1 MLSANNSFFHT
12 EPKSFIVLDLSL
24 SQQNQ
29 RRKNMSETNLPFNE
43 KIYPKNAQVSSGEKL
58 RHEWEK
64 SIKNPQEFWAEKAK
78 AIDWIKTW
86 DKVLDDSNP
95 PFYKWFQGGILNIT
109 HNALDRHV
117 KTQRKNKLAYI
128 WEGELGEV
136 RTYTYYQLY
145 REVNKLA
152 KVFKDFGLKKGD
164 RVAVYLPVIPELPI
178 TLLATARVG
187 GIHMVVFSGFSA
199 EALADRINDCGAKI
213 LVTVDGSYRRGK
225 MVAIKD
231 NADRALPNTPTVEK
245 VIVVKRTGQE
255 IQMKDGRDV
264 WYQEALAK
272 AGATA
277 YVEPEPMQATDPLF
291 ILYTSGTTGKP
302 KGVQH
307 GIGGYLV
314 WAYWTLK
321 WGFNPNEEDIW
332 WCTADIGWITG
343 HTYNVY
349 APLSAGVTSLI
360 FEGTPDYPAQDRWW
374 DIIER
379 HGVTILY
386 TTPTAIRMFMKFGE
400 EWINKHD
407 LSTLRLLG
415 TVGEP
420 INPEA
425 WKWYYRIIGKEKLAI
440 VDTWWQTETGGYMIA
455 PLPGIELVPLKPG
468 SATYPLPSVQTEVY
482 DEKGQPTKAGNK
494 GFLVVKTPW
503 PGMLQTLWKNPE
515 RFKQTYFGRWPN
527 TYYTGDY
534 AVKDPDGYFWLLG
547 RADEVLKVAGHRI
560 GTVELESALVS
571 HHAVSEAAVMGKEDA
586 VKGEVPVA
594 FVVLR
599 SGFTPS
605 EELRAE
611 LVKHIRTT
619 IGPIATP
626 DAIVIVNKLPKTRS
640 GKIMRRLLKAVLVG
654 APLGDVSTLEDEGS
668 VEDIKATYE
677 ELRKQLTK

>member
-1 MLSANNSFFHT
+1 
-12 EPKSFIVLDLSL
+12 
-24 SQQNQ
+24 
-29 RRKNMSETNLPFNE
+29 MSEASLPFDE
-43 KIYPKNAQVSSGEKL
+43 KVLPGKKL
-58 RHEWEK
+58 KEEWQK
-64 SIKNPQEFWAEKAK
+64 SMENPQEFWAEKAK
-78 AIDWIKTW
+78 AIDWFKTW

-95 PFYKWFQGGILNIT
+95 PFYRWFTGGVLNISY
-109 HNALDRHV
+109 NALDRHLNTP
-117 KTQRKNKLAYI
+117 KKNMLAYI
-128 WEGELGEV
+128 WEGEMGEV
-136 RTYTYYQLY
+136 KTYTYYQLY
-145 REVNKLA
+145 KEVNKLA

-164 RVAVYLPVIPELPI
+164 RVAVYLPMIPELPI
-178 TLLATARVG
+178 TLLATARIG
-187 GIHMVVFSGFSA
+187 GIHTVVFSGFSA
-199 EALADRINDCGAKI
+199 EALADRINDSAAKI
-213 LVTVDGSYRRGK
+213 LVTADGAYRRGK
-225 MVAIKD
+225 TVMLKET
-231 NADRALPNTPTVEK
+231 ADRALQNTPTVEK
-245 VIVVKRTGQE
+245 VIVVKRTGQNVS
-255 IQMKDGRDV
+255 MKEGRDY
-264 WYQEALAK
+264 WYHEALANTE
-272 AGATA
+272 ANA
-277 YVEPEPMQATDPLF
+277 YVPPEPMEATEPLF

-302 KGVQH
+302 KGVLH
-307 GIGGYLV
+307 GTGGYLV
-314 WAYWTLK
+314 WGYWTLK
-321 WGFNPNEEDIW
+321 WGFNPNEKDIW
-332 WCTADIGWITG
+332 WCTADVGWITG

-349 APLSAGVTSLI
+349 APLALGITSLI

-407 LSTLRLLG
+407 LSTLKLLG

-425 WKWYYRIIGKEKLAI
+425 WRWYYRVIGKEKLAI
-440 VDTWWQTETGGYMIA
+440 VDTWWQTETGGFMIS

-468 SATYPLPSVQTEVY
+468 SATYPLPSIRAEVY
-482 DEKGQPTKAGNK
+482 DEKGEPAPVGNK
-494 GFLVVKTPW
+494 GFLVIKTPW
-503 PGMLQTLWKNPE
+503 PGMLETLWKDAE
-515 RFKQTYFGRWPN
+515 RYKQTYFGRWQN

-571 HHAVSEAAVMGKEDA
+571 HPAVSEAAVMGKEDA

-599 SGFTPS
+599 SGFS
-605 EELRAE
+605 SSDELRAD

-640 GKIMRRLLKAVLVG
+640 GKIMRRLLKAVLSG
-654 APLGDVSTLEDEGS
+654 QALGDVSTLEDEAS

-677 ELRKQLTK
+677 ELKKQLEKK

>member
-1 MLSANNSFFHT
+1 
-12 EPKSFIVLDLSL
+12 
-24 SQQNQ
+24 
-29 RRKNMSETNLPFNE
+29 MSEASLPFNE
-43 KIYPKNAQVSSGEKL
+43 KIYPSSEKVSSGEKRKKEFNKAL
-58 RHEWEK
+58 
-64 SIKNPQEFWAEKAK
+64 KNPEEFWAEKAK
-78 AIDWIKTW
+78 AIDWFKPW
-86 DKVLDDSNP
+86 DKVLDDSDL
-95 PFYKWFQGGILNIT
+95 PFYKWFAGGVLNVS

-117 KTQRKNKLAYI
+117 KTLRKNKLAYI
-128 WEGELGEV
+128 WEGEMGEV
-136 RTYTYYQLY
+136 KTYTYQQLY
-145 REVNKLA
+145 SEVNKLA
-152 KVFKDFGLKKGD
+152 KIFKEYGLKKGD

-178 TLLATARVG
+178 TLLATARIG
-187 GIHMVVFSGFSA
+187 GIHAVVFSGFSA
-199 EALADRINDCGAKI
+199 EALADRINDCEAKI

-225 MVAIKD
+225 IVAIKD
-231 NADRALPNTPTVEK
+231 NADRALQSTPTVEK
-245 VIVVKRTGQE
+245 VIVVKRTGQD

-264 WYQEALAK
+264 WYHDALAQ
-272 AGATA
+272 AGADA
-277 YVEPEPMQATDPLF
+277 YVPPEPMQATDPLF

-307 GIGGYLV
+307 GTGGYLV
-314 WAYWTLK
+314 WGYWTLK
-321 WGFNPNEEDIW
+321 WAFNPTDEDVW

-349 APLSAGVTSLI
+349 APLALGITSLL

-374 DIIER
+374 DMIER

-386 TTPTAIRMFMKFGE
+386 STPTAVRMFMKFGE

-425 WKWYYRIIGKEKLAI
+425 WKWYYRVIGKGKLAVI
-440 VDTWWQTETGGYMIA
+440 DTWWQTETGGFMIS
-455 PLPGIELVPLKPG
+455 PLAGTDLVPLKPG
-468 SATYPLPSVQTEVY
+468 SATYPLPSVQAEVY
-482 DEKGQPTKAGNK
+482 DEKGQPAQAGNK
-494 GFLVVKTPW
+494 GFLVIKSPW
-503 PGMLQTLWKNPE
+503 PGMLQTLWKDRE

-527 TYYTGDY
+527 VYYTGDY
-534 AVKDPDGYFWLLG
+534 AVKDPEGYLWLLG

-560 GTVELESALVS
+560 GTVELESALVA
-571 HHAVSEAAVMGKEDA
+571 HPAVSEAAVMGKEDA

-599 SGFTPS
+599 SGFSPS
-605 EELRAE
+605 DELRAD

-626 DAIVIVNKLPKTRS
+626 DAIIIANKLPKTRS
-640 GKIMRRLLKAVLVG
+640 GKIMRRLLKAVLIG
-654 APLGDVSTLEDEGS
+654 APLGDTSTLEDEAS

-677 ELRKQLTK
+677 ELRKQLAK

>member
-1 MLSANNSFFHT
+1 
-12 EPKSFIVLDLSL
+12 
-24 SQQNQ
+24 
-29 RRKNMSETNLPFNE
+29 MSEASLPFDD
-43 KIYPKNAQVSSGEKL
+43 KVYPGKKL
-58 RHEWEK
+58 KDEWEK
-64 SIKNPQEFWAEKAK
+64 SLKNPEEFWTEKAK
-78 AIDWIKTW
+78 AIDWFRTW

-95 PFYKWFQGGILNIT
+95 PFYKWFPGGILNICY
-109 HNALDRHV
+109 NALDRHL
-117 KTQRKNKLAYI
+117 KTAKRNQLAYI
-128 WEGELGEV
+128 WEGENGEV
-136 RTYTYYQLY
+136 RTFTYYQLY

-152 KVFKDFGLKKGD
+152 KIFKDFGLKKGD
-164 RVAVYLPVIPELPI
+164 RVAVYLPMIPELPI

-187 GIHMVVFSGFSA
+187 GVHTVVFSGFSA
-199 EALADRINDCGAKI
+199 ESLGDRINDCGAKI
-213 LVTVDGSYRRGK
+213 LVTADGAYRRGK
-225 MVAIKD
+225 TVTLKD
-231 NADRALPNTPTVEK
+231 TADRALQATPSIQK
-245 VIVVKRTGQE
+245 VIVVKRTGQSVP
-255 IQMKDGRDV
+255 MKEGRDY
-264 WYQEALAK
+264 WYDEAMAK
-272 AGATA
+272 VEANA
-277 YVEPEPMQATDPLF
+277 YVAPEPMESTEPLF

-307 GIGGYLV
+307 GIGGYIV
-314 WAYWTLK
+314 WGYWTLK
-321 WGFNPNEEDIW
+321 WGFNPDEQDIW

-349 APLSAGVTSLI
+349 APLALGITSLI
-360 FEGTPDYPAQDRWW
+360 FEGTPDYPTQDRWW
-374 DIIER
+374 QIIER

-400 EWINKHD
+400 QWITKHD

-425 WKWYYRIIGKEKLAI
+425 WKWYYRIIGKEKLPI
-440 VDTWWQTETGGYMIA
+440 VDTWWQTETGGFMIA

-468 SATYPLPSVQTEVY
+468 SATNPLPSILAEVY
-482 DEKGQPTKAGNK
+482 DDKGQPTQTGVK
-494 GFLVVKTPW
+494 GFLVIKTPW
-503 PGMLQTLWKNPE
+503 PGMLETLWKDPD

-527 TYYTGDY
+527 VYYTGDY
-534 AVKDPDGYFWLLG
+534 AVRDPDGYFWLLG

-571 HHAVSEAAVMGKEDA
+571 HPAVSEAAVMGKEDA
-586 VKGEVPVA
+586 LKGEVPVA

-599 SGFTPS
+599 SGFTPTD
-605 EELRAE
+605 ELRAD
-611 LVKHIRTT
+611 LVKHIRNT

-654 APLGDVSTLEDEGS
+654 AALGDVSTLEDEGS

-677 ELRKQLTK
+677 ELRKQLEKK

>member
-1 MLSANNSFFHT
+1 
-12 EPKSFIVLDLSL
+12 
-24 SQQNQ
+24 
-29 RRKNMSETNLPFNE
+29 MSENSLPFNE
-43 KIYPKNAQVSSGEKL
+43 KFRPSTAKISSGARL
-58 RHEWEK
+58 QQEWEK

-78 AIDWIKTW
+78 AIDWYKKW
-86 DKVLDDSNP
+86 NKALDDSNP

-109 HNALDRHV
+109 YNALDRHI
-117 KTQRKNKLAYI
+117 KTPKKNTLAYI
-128 WEGELGEV
+128 WEGELGEIK
-136 RTYTYYQLY
+136 TYSYYQLY
-145 REVNKLA
+145 KEVNKLA
-152 KVFKDFGLKKGD
+152 KVFKECGLKKGD

-178 TLLATARVG
+178 TLLATARIG
-187 GIHMVVFSGFSA
+187 GIHAVVFSGFSA
-199 EALADRINDCGAKI
+199 EALADRINDSGAKI

-225 MVAIKD
+225 TVAIKD
-231 NADRALPNTPTVEK
+231 NADRALQNAPTVEK
-245 VIVVKRTGQE
+245 VIVVKRTGQP
-255 IQMKDGRDV
+255 IQMKEGRDI
-264 WYQEALAK
+264 WYHDALIK
-272 AGATA
+272 AGGNA

-349 APLSAGVTSLI
+349 APLSMGITSLL

-386 TTPTAIRMFMKFGE
+386 TTPTAVRMFMKFGE
-400 EWINKHD
+400 DWINKHD

-425 WKWYYRIIGKEKLAI
+425 WKWYYRVIGKEKLAI
-440 VDTWWQTETGGYMIA
+440 IDTWWQTETGGYMIS
-455 PLPGIELVPLKPG
+455 PLSGIELIPLKPG
-468 SATYPLPSVQTEVY
+468 SATKPLPSIYADVY
-482 DEKGQPTKAGNK
+482 DEKGQPAEAGNK

-503 PGMLQTLWKNPE
+503 PGMLQTLWKDPE

-527 TYYTGDY
+527 IYYTGDY

-571 HHAVSEAAVMGKEDA
+571 HPAVSEAAVMGKEDA

-599 SGFTPS
+599 GGFTPS
-605 EELRAE
+605 EELRAD

-626 DAIVIVNKLPKTRS
+626 DAIIFANKLPKTRS

-654 APLGDVSTLEDEGS
+654 APLGDTSTLEDEAS

-677 ELRKQLTK
+677 ELRKQLAK

>member
-1 MLSANNSFFHT
+1 
-12 EPKSFIVLDLSL
+12 
-24 SQQNQ
+24 
-29 RRKNMSETNLPFNE
+29 MSEANLPFEE
-43 KIYPKNAQVSSGEKL
+43 KICPKDAHVSFGEKL
-58 RHEWEK
+58 LQEREK
-64 SIKNPQEFWAEKAK
+64 SLKNPQEFWAEKAK
-78 AIDWIKTW
+78 AIDWFKLW

-95 PFYKWFQGGILNIT
+95 PFYRWFVGGVLNVSY
-109 HNALDRHV
+109 NALDRHV
-117 KTQRKNKLAYI
+117 KTARKHKLAYI
-128 WEGELGEV
+128 WEGELGEI

-145 REVNKLA
+145 REVNRLA
-152 KVFKDFGLKKGD
+152 AVLKSFGLKKGD

-178 TLLATARVG
+178 ALLATVRLG
-187 GIHMVVFSGFSA
+187 GIHTVVFSGFSA
-199 EALADRINDCGAKI
+199 EALADRINDCEAKI
-213 LVTVDGSYRRGK
+213 LITADGSYRRGK
-225 MVAIKD
+225 VVPIKD
-231 NADRALPNTPTVEK
+231 NADRALQNTSTVKK
-245 VIVVKRTGQE
+245 VIVVKRTGQNVN
-255 IQMKDGRDV
+255 MKEGRDV
-264 WYQEALAK
+264 WYHDALANVS
-272 AGATA
+272 ANA
-277 YVEPEPMQATDPLF
+277 YVPPEPMQATDPLF

-307 GIGGYLV
+307 GTGGYLV

-321 WGFNPNEEDIW
+321 WAFNPTDEDLW

-349 APLSAGVTSLI
+349 APLSLGISSLL

-386 TTPTAIRMFMKFGE
+386 STPTAVRMFMKFGE
-400 EWINKHD
+400 EWVKKHD

-425 WKWYYRIIGKEKLAI
+425 WRWYYRVIGKERLAI
-440 VDTWWQTETGGYMIA
+440 IDTWWQTETGGFMIA
-455 PLPGIELVPLKPG
+455 PLSGIELVPLKPG
-468 SATYPLPSVQTEVY
+468 SATYPLPSIQAEVY
-482 DEKGQPTKAGNK
+482 DEKGQPAKVGTK

-503 PGMLQTLWKNPE
+503 PGMLQTLWKDPE
-515 RFKQTYFGRWPN
+515 RFKQTYFGRWQGV
-527 TYYTGDY
+527 YYTGDY
-534 AVKDPDGYFWLLG
+534 AVQDPEGYFWLLG

-560 GTVELESALVS
+560 GTVELESALVA
-571 HHAVSEAAVMGKEDA
+571 HPAVSEAAVMGKEDP

-599 SGFTPS
+599 SGFSPS

-626 DAIVIVNKLPKTRS
+626 EAIVIANKLPKTRS
-640 GKIMRRLLKAVLVG
+640 GKIMRRLLKAVLTG
-654 APLGDVSTLEDEGS
+654 APLGDTSTLEDEAS

-677 ELRKQLTK
+677 ELRKQLAK

>member
-1 MLSANNSFFHT
+1 
-12 EPKSFIVLDLSL
+12 
-24 SQQNQ
+24 
-29 RRKNMSETNLPFNE
+29 MSEASLPFNE
-43 KIYPKNAQVSSGEKL
+43 KFYPSSEKVSSGEKRKQEFNKAL
-58 RHEWEK
+58 
-64 SIKNPQEFWAEKAK
+64 KNPEEFWAEKAK
-78 AIDWIKTW
+78 AIDWFKPW
-86 DKVLDDSNP
+86 DKVLDDSDL
-95 PFYKWFQGGILNIT
+95 PFYKWFAGGVLNVS

-117 KTQRKNKLAYI
+117 KTPRKNKLAYI
-128 WEGELGEV
+128 WEGEMGEV
-136 RTYTYYQLY
+136 KTYTYQQLY
-145 REVNKLA
+145 SEVNKLA
-152 KVFKDFGLKKGD
+152 KVFKDSGLKKGD

-178 TLLATARVG
+178 TLLATARIG
-187 GIHMVVFSGFSA
+187 GIHAVVFSGFSA
-199 EALADRINDCGAKI
+199 EALADRINDCEAKI
-213 LVTVDGSYRRGK
+213 LVTADGSYRRGK
-225 MVAIKD
+225 IVAIKD
-231 NADRALPNTPTVEK
+231 SADRALQSTPTVEK
-245 VIVVKRTGQE
+245 VIVVKRTGQD

-264 WYQEALAK
+264 WYHDALAQ
-272 AGATA
+272 AGADA
-277 YVEPEPMQATDPLF
+277 YVPPEPMQATDPLF

-307 GIGGYLV
+307 GTGGYLV

-321 WGFNPNEEDIW
+321 WAFNPTDEDVW

-343 HTYNVY
+343 LTYNVY
-349 APLSAGVTSLI
+349 APLALGITSLL

-374 DIIER
+374 DMIER

-386 TTPTAIRMFMKFGE
+386 STPTAVRMFMKFGE
-400 EWINKHD
+400 EWVNKHD

-425 WKWYYRIIGKEKLAI
+425 WKWYYRVIGKERLAI
-440 VDTWWQTETGGYMIA
+440 IDTWWQTETGGFMIS
-455 PLPGIELVPLKPG
+455 PLAGVDLVPLKPG
-468 SATYPLPSVQTEVY
+468 SATFPLPSVQAEVY
-482 DEKGQPTKAGNK
+482 DEKGQPAKAGNK

-503 PGMLQTLWKNPE
+503 PGMLQTLWKDPE

-527 TYYTGDY
+527 IYYTGDY
-534 AVKDPDGYFWLLG
+534 AVQDPEGYLWLLG

-571 HHAVSEAAVMGKEDA
+571 HPAVSEAAVMGKEDV

-599 SGFTPS
+599 SGFSPS
-605 EELRAE
+605 DELRAD

-626 DAIVIVNKLPKTRS
+626 DAIIIANKLPKTRS

-654 APLGDVSTLEDEGS
+654 APLGDTSTLEDEAS

-677 ELRKQLTK
+677 ELRKQLAK

>member
-1 MLSANNSFFHT
+1 
-12 EPKSFIVLDLSL
+12 LSL
-24 SQQNQ
+24 NFPSKLIGG
-29 RRKNMSETNLPFNE
+29 RIKGMSETSLPFNE
-43 KIYPKNAQVSSGEKL
+43 KLYPSNAKVSSGEKL
-58 RHEWEK
+58 RQEWEK
-64 SIKNPQEFWAEKAK
+64 SIKNPREFWAEKAK
-78 AIDWIKTW
+78 AIDWFKTW
-86 DKVLDDSNP
+86 DEVLDDSNP
-95 PFYKWFQGGILNIT
+95 PFYKWFQGGVLNIT
-109 HNALDRHV
+109 YNALDRHV
-117 KTQRKNKLAYI
+117 KTQRKNMLAYI

-136 RTYTYYQLY
+136 KTYSYYQLY

-152 KVFKDFGLKKGD
+152 RVFKDLGLKKGD

-187 GIHMVVFSGFSA
+187 GIHTVVFSGFSA
-199 EALADRINDCGAKI
+199 EALADRINDSGAKI
-213 LVTVDGSYRRGK
+213 LVTADGSYRRGK
-225 MVAIKD
+225 IVAIKD
-231 NADRALPNTPTVEK
+231 SADRALQATPSVEK

-255 IQMKDGRDV
+255 ISMKEGRDV
-264 WYQEALAK
+264 WFHEALAK
-272 AGATA
+272 AGENA
-277 YVEPEPMQATDPLF
+277 YVEPERMKATDPLF

-349 APLSAGVTSLI
+349 APLSLGITSLL

-374 DIIER
+374 NIIEK

-400 EWINKHD
+400 EWVNKHD

-425 WKWYYRIIGKEKLAI
+425 WKWYYRVIGKEKLAV
-440 VDTWWQTETGGYMIA
+440 VDTWWQTETGGYMIS

-468 SATYPLPSVQTEVY
+468 SATFPLPSVQAEVY
-482 DEKGQPTKAGNK
+482 DEKGQPAKTGIK
-494 GFLVVKTPW
+494 GFLVVKTTW
-503 PGMLQTLWKNPE
+503 PGMLQTLWKDPE
-515 RFKQTYFGRWPN
+515 RFKQTYFGRWPSA
-527 TYYTGDY
+527 YYTGDY
-534 AVKDPDGYFWLLG
+534 AVKDPEGYLWLLG

-571 HHAVSEAAVMGKEDA
+571 HPAVSEAAVMGKEDA

-599 SGFTPS
+599 SGFSPS

-626 DAIVIVNKLPKTRS
+626 DAVVIVNKLPKTRS

-654 APLGDVSTLEDEGS
+654 APLGDVSTLEDEAS

-677 ELRKQLTK
+677 ELRKQLSK

>member
-1 MLSANNSFFHT
+1 
-12 EPKSFIVLDLSL
+12 
-24 SQQNQ
+24 
-29 RRKNMSETNLPFNE
+29 MSVANLPFDDRIFPG
-43 KIYPKNAQVSSGEKL
+43 KKL
-58 RHEWEK
+58 KEEWEK

-78 AIDWIKTW
+78 AIDWFKTW

-95 PFYKWFQGGILNIT
+95 PFYKWFPGGKLNISY
-109 HNALDRHV
+109 NALDRHL
-117 KTQRKNKLAYI
+117 KTPTKNQLAYI
-128 WEGELGEV
+128 WEGENGEV
-136 RTYTYYQLY
+136 KTYTYYQLY

-152 KVFKDFGLKKGD
+152 KIFKDFGLKKGD
-164 RVAVYLPVIPELPI
+164 RVAVYLPMIPELPI

-187 GIHMVVFSGFSA
+187 GVHTVVFSGFSA
-199 EALADRINDCGAKI
+199 EALADRVNDCGAKI
-213 LVTVDGSYRRGK
+213 VVTADGAYRRGK
-225 MVAIKD
+225 TVALKD
-231 NADRALPNTPTVEK
+231 TADRALQNTPTVQK
-245 VIVVKRTGQE
+245 VIVIRRTGQNVP
-255 IQMKDGRDV
+255 MKEGRDH
-264 WYQEALAK
+264 WYDEAMAK
-272 AGATA
+272 VEPSA
-277 YVEPEPMQATDPLF
+277 YVEPEPMESTEPLF

-314 WAYWTLK
+314 WGYWTLK
-321 WGFNPNEEDIW
+321 WGFDPNEQDIW
-332 WCTADIGWITG
+332 WCTADVGWITG

-349 APLSAGVTSLI
+349 APLALGITSLI

-374 DIIER
+374 DIVER

-400 EWINKHD
+400 QWITKHD

-425 WKWYYRIIGKEKLAI
+425 WKWYYRVIGKEKLPI
-440 VDTWWQTETGGYMIA
+440 VDTWWQTETGGFMIS

-468 SATYPLPSVQTEVY
+468 SATNPLPSILAEVY
-482 DEKGQPTKAGNK
+482 DEKGQQTPTGVK

-503 PGMLQTLWKNPE
+503 PGMLETLWKDPE

-527 TYYTGDY
+527 VYYTGDY
-534 AVKDPDGYFWLLG
+534 AVRDPDGYFWLLG

-571 HHAVSEAAVMGKEDA
+571 HPAVSEAAVMGKEDPL
-586 VKGEVPVA
+586 KGEVPVA

-599 SGFTPS
+599 SGFSPS
-605 EELRAE
+605 EELRTE
-611 LVKHIRTT
+611 LIKHVRNT

-654 APLGDVSTLEDEGS
+654 ASLGDVSTLEDEAS
-668 VEDIKATYE
+668 MEDIKATYE
-677 ELRKQLTK
+677 ELRKQLEKK

>member
-1 MLSANNSFFHT
+1 
-12 EPKSFIVLDLSL
+12 
-24 SQQNQ
+24 
-29 RRKNMSETNLPFNE
+29 MSETSLPFNE
-43 KIYPKNAQVSSGEKL
+43 KFYPNNAQASSGEKL
-58 RHEWEK
+58 RQEWEK
-64 SIKNPQEFWAEKAK
+64 SIKNPQEFWAEKAN
-78 AIDWIKTW
+78 AIDWFKTW

-95 PFYKWFQGGILNIT
+95 PFYKWFSGGVLNMS

-117 KTQRKNKLAYI
+117 KNQRKHKLAYI
-128 WEGELGEV
+128 WEGEMGEV
-136 RTYTYYQLY
+136 KTYTYYQLY

-187 GIHMVVFSGFSA
+187 GIHTVVFSGFSA
-199 EALADRINDCGAKI
+199 EALADRINDCEAKI
-213 LVTVDGSYRRGK
+213 LVTADGSYRRGK
-225 MVAIKD
+225 IIAIKD
-231 NADRALPNTPTVEK
+231 NADRALQSAPTVEK
-245 VIVVKRTGQE
+245 VIVVKRVCQE
-255 IQMKDGRDV
+255 IQMKEGRDV
-264 WYQEALAK
+264 WYHDALAK
-272 AGATA
+272 AGANA

-321 WGFNPNEEDIW
+321 WGFNPSDEDVW

-349 APLSAGVTSLI
+349 APLSLGVTSLL

-386 TTPTAIRMFMKFGE
+386 TTPTAVRMFMKFGE

-425 WKWYYRIIGKEKLAI
+425 WKWFYRVIGKGKLAI
-440 VDTWWQTETGGYMIA
+440 IDTWWQTETGGYMIS
-455 PLPGIELVPLKPG
+455 PLSGIELIALKPG
-468 SATYPLPSVQTEVY
+468 SATKPLPAIQAEVY
-482 DEKGQPTKAGNK
+482 NEKGQQVPPGTK

-503 PGMLQTLWKNPE
+503 PGMLQTLWKDPE
-515 RFKQTYFGRWPN
+515 RYKQVYFGRWPN
-527 TYYTGDY
+527 IYYTGDY
-534 AVKDPDGYFWLLG
+534 AVRDEEGYFWLLG

-571 HHAVSEAAVMGKEDA
+571 HPAVSEAAVMGKEDA

-594 FVVLR
+594 FITLR
-599 SGFTPS
+599 SGFAPS
-605 EELRAE
+605 DQLRTELK
-611 LVKHIRTT
+611 KHIRST

-626 DAIVIVNKLPKTRS
+626 DAIVMVNKLPKTRS

-654 APLGDVSTLEDEGS
+654 APLGDTSTLEDEAS

-677 ELRKQLTK
+677 EMRKQLV

>member
-1 MLSANNSFFHT
+1 
-12 EPKSFIVLDLSL
+12 
-24 SQQNQ
+24 
-29 RRKNMSETNLPFNE
+29 MSETSLPFNE
-43 KIYPKNAQVSSGEKL
+43 KIYPTNAKISSGEKL
-58 RHEWEK
+58 RQEWEK
-64 SIKNPQEFWAEKAK
+64 SVKNPQEFWAEKAK
-78 AIDWIKTW
+78 AIDWIKPF

-95 PFYKWFQGGILNIT
+95 PFYKWFSGGTLNIAY
-109 HNALDRHV
+109 NALDRHV

-128 WEGELGEV
+128 WEGELGETK
-136 RTYTYYQLY
+136 TYSYYQLY

-152 KVFKDFGLKKGD
+152 KTLKDFGLQKGD

-187 GIHMVVFSGFSA
+187 GIHTVVFSGFSA

-213 LVTVDGSYRRGK
+213 LVTADGSYRRGK
-225 MVAIKD
+225 TVAIKD
-231 NADRALPNTPTVEK
+231 NADRALLNTPGVEK
-245 VIVVKRTGQE
+245 VIVVKRTGQDIKMQE
-255 IQMKDGRDV
+255 GRDF
-264 WYQEALAK
+264 WYSDVLAK
-272 AGATA
+272 AGANA

-349 APLSAGVTSLI
+349 APLSLGVTSLI

-386 TTPTAIRMFMKFGE
+386 TTPTAVRMFMKFGE

-425 WKWYYRIIGKEKLAI
+425 WKWYYRVIGKEKLAI

-468 SATYPLPSVQTEVY
+468 SATYPLPSVEADVY

-503 PGMLQTLWKNPE
+503 PGMLQTLWKDPE

-534 AVKDPDGYFWLLG
+534 AVKDPEGYFWLLG

-571 HHAVSEAAVMGKEDA
+571 HPAVSEAAVMGKEDA

-599 SGFTPS
+599 SGFSPS

-611 LVKHIRTT
+611 LIKHIRTA

-626 DAIVIVNKLPKTRS
+626 DAVVIVNKLPKTRS
-640 GKIMRRLLKAVLVG
+640 GKIMRRILKAVLVG
-654 APLGDVSTLEDEGS
+654 APIGDVSTLEDEAA
-668 VEDIKATYE
+668 VDDIKATYE
-677 ELRKQLTK
+677 EMRKQLAK

>member
-1 MLSANNSFFHT
+1 MAF
-12 EPKSFIVLDLSL
+12 
-24 SQQNQ
+24 
-29 RRKNMSETNLPFNE
+29 
-43 KIYPKNAQVSSGEKL
+43 GEK
-58 RHEWEK
+58 RWQEREK
-64 SIKNPQEFWAEKAK
+64 ALKNPQECWAEKAK
-78 AIDWIKTW
+78 AMDWCKLW

-95 PFYKWFQGGILNIT
+95 PFYRWFVGGVLNVSY
-109 HNALDRHV
+109 NALDRHV
-117 KTQRKNKLAYI
+117 KTARKHKLAYI
-128 WEGELGEV
+128 WEGELGEI

-145 REVNKLA
+145 REVNRLA
-152 KVFKDFGLKKGD
+152 AVLKSFGLKKGD

-178 TLLATARVG
+178 ALLATVRLG
-187 GIHMVVFSGFSA
+187 GIHTVVFSGFSA
-199 EALADRINDCGAKI
+199 EALADRINDCEAKI
-213 LVTVDGSYRRGK
+213 LITADGSYRRGK
-225 MVAIKD
+225 VVPIKD
-231 NADRALPNTPTVEK
+231 NADRALQNTPTVKK
-245 VIVVKRTGQE
+245 VIVVKRTGQNVN
-255 IQMKDGRDV
+255 MKEGRDV
-264 WYQEALAK
+264 WYHDALASVS
-272 AGATA
+272 ANA
-277 YVEPEPMQATDPLF
+277 YVSPEPMQATDPLF

-307 GIGGYLV
+307 GTGGYLV

-321 WGFNPNEEDIW
+321 WAFNPTDEDLW

-349 APLSAGVTSLI
+349 APLSLGISSLL

-386 TTPTAIRMFMKFGE
+386 STPTAVRMFMKFGE
-400 EWINKHD
+400 EWVKKHD

-425 WKWYYRIIGKEKLAI
+425 WRWYYRVIGKERLAI
-440 VDTWWQTETGGYMIA
+440 IDTWWQTETGGFMIA
-455 PLPGIELVPLKPG
+455 PLSGIELVPLKPG
-468 SATYPLPSVQTEVY
+468 SATYPLPSIQAEVY
-482 DEKGQPTKAGNK
+482 DEKGQPAKVGTK

-503 PGMLQTLWKNPE
+503 PGMLQTLWKDPE
-515 RFKQTYFGRWPN
+515 RFKQTYFGRWQGV
-527 TYYTGDY
+527 YYTGDY
-534 AVKDPDGYFWLLG
+534 AVQDPEGYFWLLG

-560 GTVELESALVS
+560 GTVELESALVA
-571 HHAVSEAAVMGKEDA
+571 HPAVSEAAVMGKEDP

-599 SGFTPS
+599 SGFSPS

-626 DAIVIVNKLPKTRS
+626 EAIVIANKLPKTRS
-640 GKIMRRLLKAVLVG
+640 GKIMRRLLKAVLTG
-654 APLGDVSTLEDEGS
+654 APLGDTSTLEDEAS

-677 ELRKQLTK
+677 ELRRQLTK